1 MLRDKHE
8 RRFWSWGEKEIRAVG
23 EVLEE
28 RRVTPMG
35 RNGNAGRDATP
46 RGLKE
51 EVAGNKEKY
60 GSHRFQGV

>member
-1 MLRDKHE
+1 
-8 RRFWSWGEKEIRAVG
+8 
-23 EVLEE
+23 
-28 RRVTPMG
+28 MG